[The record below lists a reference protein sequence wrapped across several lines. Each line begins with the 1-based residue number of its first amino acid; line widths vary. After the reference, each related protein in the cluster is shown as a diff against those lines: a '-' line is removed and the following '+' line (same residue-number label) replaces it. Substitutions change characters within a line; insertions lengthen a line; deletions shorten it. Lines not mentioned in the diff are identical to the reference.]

1 MIKKIISSLLA
12 IMMVFGLSVSI
23 IHAEKESEFSRLQNF
38 IKNHPDG
45 GTFVMEDDML
55 MKEDYLDDTDVLYT
69 NHQTYTIETNQ
80 HQIVMEN
87 MEITNASEDDGWWS
101 EEIYMMPSLI
111 IKGDAS
117 KKPLV
122 RIESNDWQNYQW
134 TGVQIYASNGPALE
148 IVNDDTGISG
158 DEMMLTKIS
167 STGDNVSTI
176 LISDDVKV
184 TNLSN
189 MIVSASGNKAT
200 AIERNNSAS
209 DFELSVSYSI
219 LKVDGQQAAAF
230 KNIIDQSID
239 DGGNINNSEMKIE
252 DVNGN
257 CDYEKW
263 QITSDITM
271 KPIEIT
277 SDLAFEDLPLP
288 VYKSLEIL
296 RDDSYSQADVY
307 ITYDKQAYEEGVASG
322 LPFYLYPSFD
332 ALSSYILDFHEG
344 DFAIFCELGEVAN
357 ITGIPTLIHE
367 EKFTIKIPRPYG
379 ASKIE
384 VYASEDNTNWQYLT
398 DQIDAMNTGNHSP
411 YISLVI
417 NDVPIQ
423 ARYLKVVM
431 VGGYYDGKE
440 ALVEIGTLKDEYTQ
454 GNQNSDENITPPKD
468 DLDDGDQGGNH
479 GQGGGREEGN
489 YESPSDEEK
498 SPTNNETKP
507 QKPDKPNG
515 SLKPI
520 EPMKKQ
526 EEKEQKEE
534 VQSKEET
541 QQIVKDT
548 SRQGFITVQFLEVIC
563 LGLGMLMWKR
573 YKA

>member
-38 IKNHPDG
+38 LKDHPDG
-45 GTFVMEDDML
+45 GTFFMEDDML
-55 MKEDYLDDTDVLYT
+55 MKEDYLDDTDALYT

-122 RIESNDWQNYQW
+122 RIESNDWNNYQW
-134 TGVQIYASNGPALE
+134 TGVQIYASNGSALE

-200 AIERNNSAS
+200 AIERNSSAS

-219 LKVDGQQAAAF
+219 LKVDGQQATAF

-296 RDDSYSQADVY
+296 RDDSYSQTDVY

-332 ALSSYILDFHEG
+332 ALSAYILDFHEG
-344 DFAIFCELGEVAN
+344 DFAIFCEPGEVAN

-379 ASKIE
+379 VSKIE

-398 DQIDAMNTGNHSP
+398 DEIDAMDTGNHSP
-411 YISLVI
+411 YISLVV

-431 VGGYYDGKE
+431 IGGYYDGKE

-489 YESPSDEEK
+489 YESPSDEE
-498 SPTNNETKP
+498 STPTNNETKP
-507 QKPDKPNG
+507 QKPDKPYG

-520 EPMKKQ
+520 EPIKKQ
-526 EEKEQKEE
+526 GEKEQMEE
-534 VQSKEET
+534 VQSKDES

>member
-38 IKNHPDG
+38 IKDHPDG

-55 MKEDYLDDTDVLYT
+55 MKEDYLDDTYALYT

-101 EEIYMMPSLI
+101 EKIYMMPSLI

-122 RIESNDWQNYQW
+122 RIESNDWNNYQW

-176 LISDDVKV
+176 LISDNVKV

-219 LKVDGQQAAAF
+219 LKVDGQQATAF

-252 DVNGN
+252 DVNGK

-344 DFAIFCELGEVAN
+344 DFAIFCEPGEVAN
-357 ITGIPTLIHE
+357 ITGILTLIHE

-398 DQIDAMNTGNHSP
+398 DDIDAMDTGNHSP

-423 ARYLKVVM
+423 ARYLKVLM

-489 YESPSDEEK
+489 YESPSDEETT
-498 SPTNNETKP
+498 PTNNETKP
-507 QKPDKPNG
+507 QKPDKTYG
-515 SLKPI
+515 LLKPI
-520 EPMKKQ
+520 EPIKKQ
-526 EEKEQKEE
+526 GEKEQMEE
-534 VQSKEET
+534 VQSKDET

-548 SRQGFITVQFLEVIC
+548 SRQGFIIVQFLEVIC